1 LNFFSDSYLR
11 LYGKAEILKE
21 LVETLYGRFCDLSS
35 YKRLFTVLMDN
46 HKSKNI
52 LLESS
57 IDRII
62 SLLSGFNLP
71 NIDEKLFPLYGG
83 LCTTFSPFLS
93 ENNFVLLPS
102 DNFSYFNF
110 FDEFKVKDGNNDDPL
125 FIATLPLYVYFTPLL
140 VPAISPHIFT
150 KFGSNNPYLLAEEIF
165 GPAAI
170 FATYFA
176 EIDTKSLTN
185 CYFLFK
191 NELTKSED
199 LENTGKFYLELSQK
213 SSALLGEIKQDNLKE
228 LNSFS
233 TKWNLDKSVK
243 LFKEYISLNIPPS
256 EIYSNG
262 VNEVATLPDIINAS
276 WFYLFE
282 NFSFCHSALDAESRI
297 YGCGRFPISDFG
309 NDKGGYH
316 SSENGNSGD
325 SDVSASVFTD
335 ITQFS
340 DLCSLI
346 IRGIETSNI
355 FRRLL

>member
-1 LNFFSDSYLR
+1 MLNFFNDSYLR
-11 LYGKAEILKE
+11 RYGKTEILKE
-21 LVETLYGRFCDLSS
+21 LVETLYGRLCDLSS
-35 YKRLFTVLMDN
+35 YKRLFTILMDN

-57 IDRII
+57 VDRII

-83 LCTTFSPFLS
+83 LCTTFSPFLCES
-93 ENNFVLLPS
+93 NFVLLPS
-102 DNFSYFNF
+102 DNFSCFNF
-110 FDEFKVKDGNNDDPL
+110 FDEFEVKDENNNDPL

-140 VPAISPHIFT
+140 VPAISPYIFT
-150 KFGSNNPYLLAEEIF
+150 IFGSDNPYLLAEEIF
-165 GPAAI
+165 GPATI

-176 EIDTKSLTN
+176 KVDTKSLTN
-185 CYFLFK
+185 YYFLFK
-191 NELTKSED
+191 DELVKYED
-199 LENTGKFYLELSQK
+199 LENTGEFYLELSQE
-213 SSALLGEIKQDNLKE
+213 SSALLGEIKHKE

-233 TKWNLDKSVK
+233 KWNLDKSIK

-262 VNEVATLPDIINAS
+262 VNEAATLPDIINAS
-276 WFYLFE
+276 WFCLFE
-282 NFSFCHSALDAESRI
+282 NFPNVSI
-297 YGCGRFPISDFG
+297 G
-309 NDKGGYH
+309 NLKD
-316 SSENGNSGD
+316 SEVPAS
-325 SDVSASVFTD
+325 SVFVN

-340 DLCSLI
+340 DLCALI